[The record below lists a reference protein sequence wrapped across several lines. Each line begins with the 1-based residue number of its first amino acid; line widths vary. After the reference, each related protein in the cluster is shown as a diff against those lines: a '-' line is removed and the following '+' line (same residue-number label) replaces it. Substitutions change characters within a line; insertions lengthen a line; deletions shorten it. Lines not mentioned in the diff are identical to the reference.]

1 MRGDERMPGLDLM
14 AGVHGRNITLLDSTF
29 QLREVSTGFAA
40 QFRCAAG
47 DLVGADFTR
56 LFGHDAE
63 MVLLGQCLS
72 LQTNGDGV
80 FSEQLVVRRQRSH
93 HALRVVVRAAHGVL
107 AASVHPFVE
116 PRADFSLSAWNARI
130 LEWVAEGWTVEQI
143 AAEIDVSPHDARYR
157 IASLLELFGV
167 TSRLS
172 AVSKAY
178 SWGVLDPSLWPPRAA
193 AGLVDR
199 SPQGGAV
206 PSKAVSA

>member
-1 MRGDERMPGLDLM
+1 MPGLDLM

-29 QLREVSTGFAA
+29 QLREVSAGFAA
-40 QFRCAAG
+40 QFCCAAG

-63 MVLLGQCLS
+63 MVLLGQCLA

-80 FSEQLVVRRQRSH
+80 FSEQLVVR
-93 HALRVVVRAAHGVL
+93 AGHGVL
-107 AASVHPFVE
+107 VASVHPFVE

-143 AAEIDVSPHDARYR
+143 AAEIDVSPHAARYR

-178 SWGVLDPSLWPPRAA
+178 SWGVLDPNVWPPRAA

-199 SPQGGAV
+199 SPQGDMV